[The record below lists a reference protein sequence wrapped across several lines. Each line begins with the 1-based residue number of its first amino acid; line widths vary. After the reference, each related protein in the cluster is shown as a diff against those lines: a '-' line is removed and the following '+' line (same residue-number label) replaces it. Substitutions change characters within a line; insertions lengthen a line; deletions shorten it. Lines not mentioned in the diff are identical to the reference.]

1 MIISIEGIDGAGK
14 NTLVRALTSRIDAS
28 TLTFPRYD
36 TSIYAPATHAQLA
49 ARALHGQMGDLV
61 DSAHGMATLFALDRY
76 GAREVLDRYAD
87 SDEVLLLDR
96 YVASNAAYTA
106 ARLKD
111 DAAFDWVY
119 DLEFGQ
125 LGLPVPHLQVLLET
139 SVDEASIRAQ
149 KREAYDATRTRDAYE
164 KDGELQDRTFAAYQ
178 QLAAKQWASP
188 WLTSSDADDVSEHI
202 IQVISS

>member
-36 TSIYAPATHAQLA
+36 TSIHAQLA

-125 LGLPVPHLQVLLET
+125 LGLPVPHLQVLLGT
-139 SVDEASIRAQ
+139 SVDDTCPKAGSLRRNTHPGCLR
-149 KREAYDATRTRDAYE
+149 KRWRTAGPYFCRLPAVSRE
-164 KDGELQDRTFAAYQ
+164 TVGQ
-178 QLAAKQWASP
+178 SV
-188 WLTSSDADDVSEHI
+188 AD
-202 IQVISS
+202 

>member
-14 NTLVRALTSRIDAS
+14 NTLVRALTSRIDAA

-36 TSIYAPATHAQLA
+36 TSIHAQRA

-119 DLEFGQ
+119 NLEFEQ

-139 SVDEASIRAQ
+139 SVDEASTRAQ
-149 KREAYDATRTRDAYE
+149 KREAHDATRTRDAYE
-164 KDGELQDRTFAAYQ
+164 KDGGLQDRTFAAYQ

>member
-14 NTLVRALTSRIDAS
+14 NTLVRALTSRIDAA
-28 TLTFPRYD
+28 TLTFPLYD
-36 TSIYAPATHAQLA
+36 TSIHAQLA

-111 DAAFDWVY
+111 NAAFDWVY

>member
-1 MIISIEGIDGAGK
+1 
-14 NTLVRALTSRIDAS
+14 
-28 TLTFPRYD
+28 
-36 TSIYAPATHAQLA
+36 
-49 ARALHGQMGDLV
+49 MGDLV

-149 KREAYDATRTRDAYE
+149 QREAHDATRTRDAYE

>member
-14 NTLVRALTSRIDAS
+14 NTLVRALTSRIDAA

-36 TSIYAPATHAQLA
+36 TSIQAQLA

>member
-1 MIISIEGIDGAGK
+1 M
-14 NTLVRALTSRIDAS
+14 
-28 TLTFPRYD
+28 
-36 TSIYAPATHAQLA
+36 
-49 ARALHGQMGDLV
+49 
-61 DSAHGMATLFALDRY
+61 
-76 GAREVLDRYAD
+76 
-87 SDEVLLLDR
+87 LDR

-106 ARLKD
+106 ARLKN

-149 KREAYDATRTRDAYE
+149 KREAHDATRTRDAYE
-164 KDGELQDRTFAAYQ
+164 KDGGLQERTFAAYQ

>member
-14 NTLVRALTSRIDAS
+14 NTLVCALTSRIDAA

-36 TSIYAPATHAQLA
+36 TSIHAQLA
-49 ARALHGQMGDLV
+49 ACALHGQMGDLV

-125 LGLPVPHLQVLLET
+125 LGLPVPHLQVLLGT
-139 SVDEASIRAQ
+139 SVDEASIRRPIPSQ
-149 KREAYDATRTRDAYE
+149 IC
-164 KDGELQDRTFAAYQ
+164 G
-178 QLAAKQWASP
+178 
-188 WLTSSDADDVSEHI
+188 I
-202 IQVISS
+202 

>member
-14 NTLVRALTSRIDAS
+14 NTLVRALTSRIDAA
-28 TLTFPRYD
+28 TLTFPRYG
-36 TSIYAPATHAQLA
+36 TSIHAQLA

-111 DAAFDWVY
+111 NTAFDWVY

>member
-14 NTLVRALTSRIDAS
+14 NTLVRALTSRIDAA

-36 TSIYAPATHAQLA
+36 TSIHAQLA

-76 GAREVLDRYAD
+76 GAREVLDRY
-87 SDEVLLLDR
+87 
-96 YVASNAAYTA
+96 VASNAAYTA

-111 DAAFDWVY
+111 NAAFDWVY

>member
-1 MIISIEGIDGAGK
+1 
-14 NTLVRALTSRIDAS
+14 
-28 TLTFPRYD
+28 
-36 TSIYAPATHAQLA
+36 
-49 ARALHGQMGDLV
+49 MGDLV

>member
-1 MIISIEGIDGAGK
+1 MHICAQPIHHWLLHEGKHIRLFGQVVLGLLHRLGRKKFLKLWVEQAAIGVGVVRGVDTRGEGANKG
-14 NTLVRALTSRIDAS
+14 V
-28 TLTFPRYD
+28 F
-36 TSIYAPATHAQLA
+36 

-125 LGLPVPHLQVLLET
+125 LGLPVPHPGRLRKRWRAAGAYFCRLPAVSRET
-139 SVDEASIRAQ
+139 VGQSV
-149 KREAYDATRTRDAYE
+149 
-164 KDGELQDRTFAAYQ
+164 
-178 QLAAKQWASP
+178 
-188 WLTSSDADDVSEHI
+188 AD
-202 IQVISS
+202 

>member
-14 NTLVRALTSRIDAS
+14 NTLVRALTSRIDAA

-36 TSIYAPATHAQLA
+36 TSIHAQLA

-125 LGLPVPHLQVLLET
+125 LGLPVPHLQVLLE
-139 SVDEASIRAQ
+139 R
-149 KREAYDATRTRDAYE
+149 RWTRRRYARNSE
-164 KDGELQDRTFAAYQ
+164 KPTTQHAPGTPTKKMADCRTV
-178 QLAAKQWASP
+178 LLP
-188 WLTSSDADDVSEHI
+188 PTSS
-202 IQVISS
+202 

>member
-14 NTLVRALTSRIDAS
+14 NTLVRALTSRIDAA

-36 TSIYAPATHAQLA
+36 TSIHAQLA

-149 KREAYDATRTRDAYE
+149 KRDAYE
-164 KDGELQDRTFAAYQ
+164 KDDELQDRTFAAYQ

>member
-14 NTLVRALTSRIDAS
+14 NTLVRALTSRIDAA

-36 TSIYAPATHAQLA
+36 TSIHAQLA

-139 SVDEASIRAQ
+139 SVDVASIRAQ
-149 KREAYDATRTRDAYE
+149 KRTRDAYE

>member
-28 TLTFPRYD
+28 TLTFPRYG
-36 TSIYAPATHAQLA
+36 TSIHAQLA

-149 KREAYDATRTRDAYE
+149 QREAHDATRTRDAYE
-164 KDGELQDRTFAAYQ
+164 KDGGLQDRTFAAYQ

>member
-1 MIISIEGIDGAGK
+1 
-14 NTLVRALTSRIDAS
+14 
-28 TLTFPRYD
+28 
-36 TSIYAPATHAQLA
+36 
-49 ARALHGQMGDLV
+49 MGDLV

-96 YVASNAAYTA
+96 YVASNVAYTA

-125 LGLPVPHLQVLLET
+125 LGLPVPHLQVLLE
-139 SVDEASIRAQ
+139 R
-149 KREAYDATRTRDAYE
+149 RWTRRRYAPKSGKPTTQHAPGMPT
-164 KDGELQDRTFAAYQ
+164 KKMANCRTV
-178 QLAAKQWASP
+178 LLP
-188 WLTSSDADDVSEHI
+188 PTSS
-202 IQVISS
+202 

>member
-14 NTLVRALTSRIDAS
+14 NTLVRVLTSRIDAA

-36 TSIYAPATHAQLA
+36 TSIHAQLA

-96 YVASNAAYTA
+96 YVASNAA
-106 ARLKD
+106 
-111 DAAFDWVY
+111 FDWVY

-149 KREAYDATRTRDAYE
+149 KREAHDATRTRDAYE
-164 KDGELQDRTFAAYQ
+164 KDGGLQERTFAAYQ

-188 WLTSSDADDVSEHI
+188 WLTSNDADDVSEHI

>member
-14 NTLVRALTSRIDAS
+14 NTLVRALTSRIDAA
-28 TLTFPRYD
+28 TLTFRRYD
-36 TSIYAPATHAQLA
+36 TSIHAQLA

-139 SVDEASIRAQ
+139 SVDVASIRAQ
-149 KREAYDATRTRDAYE
+149 KREAHDATRTRDAYE
-164 KDGELQDRTFAAYQ
+164 KDGGLQERTFAAYQ

-188 WLTSSDADDVSEHI
+188 WLTSNDADDVSEHI

>member
-14 NTLVRALTSRIDAS
+14 NTLVRALTSRIDAA

-36 TSIYAPATHAQLA
+36 TSIHAQLA

-125 LGLPVPHLQVLLET
+125 LGLPVPHLQVLLGT
-139 SVDEASIRAQ
+139 SVDEASRRAQ

>member
-1 MIISIEGIDGAGK
+1 
-14 NTLVRALTSRIDAS
+14 
-28 TLTFPRYD
+28 
-36 TSIYAPATHAQLA
+36 
-49 ARALHGQMGDLV
+49 MGDLV

-106 ARLKD
+106 ARLKN

-139 SVDEASIRAQ
+139 SVDEASIRAQQREALVDEASIRAQ